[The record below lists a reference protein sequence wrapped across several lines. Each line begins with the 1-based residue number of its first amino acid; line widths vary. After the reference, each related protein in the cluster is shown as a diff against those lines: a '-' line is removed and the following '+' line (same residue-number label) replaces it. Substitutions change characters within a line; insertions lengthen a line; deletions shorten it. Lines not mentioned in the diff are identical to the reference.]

1 MSRTLVFYSSLI
13 AFHLSPMLVVD
24 PTTQSMLSPDATWA
38 GVMLLIIGGLF
49 LGAITI
55 GIVARLLSP
64 ERYDEPTHKAPEQD

>member
-1 MSRTLVFYSSLI
+1 
-13 AFHLSPMLVVD
+13 MLAAAD

-64 ERYDEPTHKAPEQD
+64 ERYDEPTPPAPPHK